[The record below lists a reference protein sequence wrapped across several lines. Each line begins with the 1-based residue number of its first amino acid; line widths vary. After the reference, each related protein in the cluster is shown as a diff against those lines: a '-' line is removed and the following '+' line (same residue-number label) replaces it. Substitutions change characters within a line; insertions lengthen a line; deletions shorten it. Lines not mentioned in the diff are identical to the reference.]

1 MRDDLHHH
9 THLNKVIF
17 VFPTFAILAQERK
30 FESIWAILADPT
42 TSSHWLPRNAL
53 HTLCQ
58 HQPTEKVV
66 RRVISLL
73 SITCDLEVDSHGR
86 TPLHIAAAYGSDVK
100 VLRLLLGDACSTAA
114 SVLDAASRFP
124 LHYAAGATTR
134 QLRFGD
140 QTDDLE
146 NSILTVQLLLEAFP
160 IAVLAKDDKG
170 KTAIDLA
177 LECSKHQRFVAC
189 LHLESKMLQR
199 RNCAENDVHTENTE
213 TNTEEESSSSSHG
226 SGSDDNSIQSP
237 IVVFDPDVSNFLK
250 HMSTQSRP
258 EHDDDETY
266 NDDDDDLSSLGTFG
280 VSQVFVPCARR
291 SIREYAKVEF

>member
-17 VFPTFAILAQERK
+17 VFPAFAILAQERK

-58 HQPTEKVV
+58 YQPTEKVV

-86 TPLHIAAAYGSDVK
+86 TPLHIAAANGSDVN

-124 LHYAAGATTR
+124 LHYAAGATTTR
-134 QLRFGD
+134 QLRDSD
-140 QTDDLE
+140 QTDDDLE
-146 NSILTVQLLLEAFP
+146 NSILTVQLLLETFP
-160 IAVLAKDDKG
+160 AAVLAKDGNG
-170 KTAIDLA
+170 KKAIDLA
-177 LECSKHQRFVAC
+177 LECSKHQRLVAC
-189 LHLESKMLQR
+189 LHLESKILPR
-199 RNCAENDVHTENTE
+199 RNCVENDVHTESTE
-213 TNTEEESSSSSHG
+213 TNTEEESSSHG
-226 SGSDDNSIQSP
+226 SGYCDDNSIQSP
-237 IVVFDPDVSNFLK
+237 IVVFDPDVSDFLK
-250 HMSTQSRP
+250 RMSTQSRP

-266 NDDDDDLSSLGTFG
+266 IDDDDLSSLGTFG

-291 SIREYAKVEF
+291 RFREYTKVEF